1 MDAET
6 ENTMPSVTKHDG
18 IIESTEE
25 LCQEE
30 FVPRISMADSND
42 GLTVRA
48 SNRPKVPTERMKE
61 CCRQMIQRYFA
72 AAKRACTKKVEKI
85 ESLLQDELVGIVEY
99 QKACRKLES

>member
-42 GLTVRA
+42 VLTVRA
-48 SNRPKVPTERMKE
+48 SNRPKVPTKRMKE
-61 CCRQMIQRYFA
+61 YRHQMIERDFA
-72 AAKRACTKKVEKI
+72 AAKRACTKQLKEI
-85 ESLLQDELVGIVEY
+85 ESLLQDELMGIVEY
-99 QKACRKLES
+99 QKARRKLKS